1 MVMKMIQ
8 AITNRRLKRNKSYFA
23 SVLSIFLFSGFL
35 TTASADENTAAGPL
49 DIDGNGQY
57 DALTDGL
64 LLLRGMFGL
73 TDTVLIESALAPD
86 ATYTTGAQIAS
97 EIDGLGDSI
106 DIDGNGSADALTDGL
121 VILRY
126 LFGLRDDVL
135 IKDVIAP
142 NATLLNAAD
151 IGEKIEILMLKT
163 QQPVL
168 SNAVI
173 KSDAFKATGS
183 DYVNLPLSYTC
194 DGVNGGT
201 SPSLSWSGTSA
212 LATHLGLTMHSVNS
226 DGSSTFQFSIFNIP
240 STITTLDE
248 GDFSIGTAA
257 EGDMTSAEIAAA
269 DGIAYAA
276 PCADGAGLETLYVFT
291 LYELDSELELSSSAT
306 HADVQAALTTQSL
319 SAVPMTTRRVRFDT
333 TALANNLHVPQD
345 GTFSC
350 AEKTA
355 HFNEYSAV
363 HSSISCNAN
372 TDQFTVVSHI
382 ADGLKTARADQQLQV
397 GISSWIGRLSLP
409 SQSGS
414 TMRLTPSYLSEP
426 SNNISCDGTGVLGF
440 SVDGQVILP
449 YYKQSNNS
457 GVGDTCGPS
466 DGEDYA
472 GRDTVVLGEVD
483 QCYGHSPNGEGYH
496 LHGAPIC
503 LMDVHDPSK
512 PVAYMTDGIPLYYGE
527 AGGTIENTLHA
538 QTARSVTDTNFGAGL
553 YEHLNYSPSDVK
565 DGSNPLNECN
575 AYDINGDGAVSGYAY
590 YSTKDAPYSIGC
602 FMGEVLDS
610 DTKAPAAN
618 TKLLS
623 ERNGWTGQSV
633 GQAISVD
640 VMANYSGLYNGK
652 TYNITEVMPGTSN
665 VPSFLTA
672 NTMAQVLWR
681 ILDNDDANYDA
692 STTCFEFRYRAN
704 SSITNSDET
713 ETICTEKPV
722 GDATLDFTP
731 FGN

>member
-1 MVMKMIQ
+1 MV
-8 AITNRRLKRNKSYFA
+8 TSVLNRNLKRNRSYLA
-23 SVLSIFLFSGFL
+23 LVLSMVLLPGFL
-35 TTASADENTAAGPL
+35 TTSLADETTVAGPL
-49 DIDGNGQY
+49 DIDGNGEY

-73 TDTVLIESALAPD
+73 TDTALINGALASD
-86 ATYTTGAQIAS
+86 ATYTTGAEIAS
-97 EIDGLGDSI
+97 GIAGLGDSI
-106 DIDGNGSADALTDGL
+106 DIDGNGTADALTDGL

-135 IKDVIAP
+135 ISGVVAS
-142 NATLLNAAD
+142 NATLSDATD
-151 IGEKIEILMLKT
+151 ISAKIESLMTET
-163 QQPVL
+163 QQPVV
-168 SNAVI
+168 SNAI
-173 KSDAFKATGS
+173 ITSDAFKVTGS
-183 DYVNLPLSYTC
+183 DYLNLPLSYTC

-201 SPSLSWSGTSA
+201 SPALSWSGTSS

-226 DGSSTFQFSIFNIP
+226 DGSATHQFSMFNIP
-240 STITTLDE
+240 GTVTALAE
-248 GDFSIGTAA
+248 GDFSIGTVA
-257 EGDMTSAEIAAA
+257 EGDMTSTEIAAA
-269 DGIAYAA
+269 GGIAYAA
-276 PCADGAGLETLYVFT
+276 PCAAGAGLETLYVFT
-291 LYELDSELELSSSAT
+291 LYELDAALELTNSAT
-306 HADVQAALTTQSL
+306 HSDVQTALNKL
-319 SAVPMTTRRVRFDT
+319 SISSVPMTTKRIRFD
-333 TALANNLHVPQD
+333 AASLANNLHVPEN

-355 HFNEYSAV
+355 HFNQYSAV
-363 HSSISCNAN
+363 HSSVSCNEN
-372 TDQFTVVSHI
+372 TNQFTVVSHI
-382 ADGLKTARADQQLQV
+382 ADGLKTTRADQQIQV

-414 TMRLTPSYLSEP
+414 TLRLTPSYLTEP

-449 YYKQSNNS
+449 YYKQSNNA

-527 AGGTIENTLHA
+527 AGGTIEDTLHA
-538 QTARSVTDTNFGAGL
+538 QTARTVTDNNFGAGL

-602 FMGEVLDS
+602 FMGEVLES
-610 DTKAPAAN
+610 DTKAAAAN
-618 TKLLS
+618 TKLLAD
-623 ERNGWTGQSV
+623 RNGWTGQTV
-633 GQAISVD
+633 GEAIVVD
-640 VMANYSGLYNGK
+640 VMANYAGLFNGK
-652 TYNITEVMPGTSN
+652 TYSITEVMPGSSD

-681 ILDNDDANYDA
+681 ILDSDDASYDA

-704 SSITNSDET
+704 KSITDNDET
-713 ETICTEKPV
+713 ETVCSENLIR
-722 GDATLDFTP
+722 DATLDFTP

>member
-1 MVMKMIQ
+1 MV
-8 AITNRRLKRNKSYFA
+8 TSVLNRNLKRNRSYLA
-23 SVLSIFLFSGFL
+23 LILSMVLLPGFL
-35 TTASADENTAAGPL
+35 TTSLADETTEAGPL
-49 DIDGNGQY
+49 DIDGNGEY

-73 TDTVLIESALAPD
+73 TDTALISSALASD
-86 ATYTTGAQIAS
+86 ATYKTGDDIAAR
-97 EIDGLGDSI
+97 INDLGDSI
-106 DIDGNGSADALTDGL
+106 DIDGNGEADALTDGL

-126 LFGLRDDVL
+126 LFGLRNDVL
-135 IKDVIAP
+135 ISDVVAS
-142 NATLLNAAD
+142 NATLSDATD
-151 IGEKIEILMLKT
+151 ISAKIESLMTET
-163 QQPVL
+163 QQPVV
-168 SNAVI
+168 SNAI
-173 KSDAFKATGS
+173 ITSDAFKVTGS
-183 DYVNLPLSYTC
+183 DYLNLPLSYTC

-201 SPSLSWSGTSA
+201 SPALSWSGTSS

-226 DGSSTFQFSIFNIP
+226 DGSATHQFSMFNIP
-240 STITTLDE
+240 STVTALAE
-248 GDFSIGTAA
+248 GDFSIGTVA
-257 EGDMTSAEIAAA
+257 EGDMTSTEIAAA
-269 DGIAYAA
+269 GGIAYAA
-276 PCADGAGLETLYVFT
+276 PCAAGAGLETLYVFT
-291 LYELDSELELSSSAT
+291 LYELDAALELTNSAT
-306 HADVQAALTTQSL
+306 HSDVQTALNKL
-319 SAVPMTTRRVRFDT
+319 SISSVPMTTKRIRFD
-333 TALANNLHVPQD
+333 AASLANNLHVPEN

-355 HFNEYSAV
+355 HFNQYSAV
-363 HSSISCNAN
+363 HSSVSCNEN
-372 TDQFTVVSHI
+372 TNQFTVVSHI
-382 ADGLKTARADQQLQV
+382 ADGLKTTRADQQIQV

-414 TMRLTPSYLSEP
+414 TLRLTPSYLTEP

-449 YYKQSNNS
+449 YYKQSNNA

-538 QTARSVTDTNFGAGL
+538 QTARTVTDNNFGAGL
-553 YEHLNYSPSDVK
+553 YEHLNYSPSDVI

-602 FMGEVLDS
+602 FMGEVLES
-610 DTKAPAAN
+610 DTKAAAAN
-618 TKLLS
+618 TKLLAD
-623 ERNGWTGQSV
+623 RNGWTGQTV
-633 GQAISVD
+633 GEAIVVD
-640 VMANYSGLYNGK
+640 VMANYAGLFNGK
-652 TYNITEVMPGTSN
+652 TYSITEVMPGSSD

-681 ILDNDDANYDA
+681 ILDSEEASDNP
-692 STTCFEFRYRAN
+692 STTCFEFRYRADK
-704 SSITNSDET
+704 SITDNDET
-713 ETICTEKPV
+713 ETVCSENLIR
-722 GDATLDFTP
+722 DATLDFTP

>member
-1 MVMKMIQ
+1 MV
-8 AITNRRLKRNKSYFA
+8 TSVLNRNLKRNRSYLA
-23 SVLSIFLFSGFL
+23 LILSMVLLPGFL
-35 TTASADENTAAGPL
+35 TTSLADETTEAGPL
-49 DIDGNGQY
+49 DIDGNGEY

-73 TDTVLIESALAPD
+73 TDTALISSALASD
-86 ATYTTGAQIAS
+86 ATYKTGDDIAAR
-97 EIDGLGDSI
+97 INDLGDSI
-106 DIDGNGSADALTDGL
+106 DIDGNGEADALTDGL

-126 LFGLRDDVL
+126 LFGLRNDVL
-135 IKDVIAP
+135 ISDVVAS
-142 NATLLNAAD
+142 NATLSYATD
-151 IGEKIEILMLKT
+151 ISAKIESLMTET
-163 QQPVL
+163 QQPVV
-168 SNAVI
+168 SNAI
-173 KSDAFKATGS
+173 ITSDAFKVTGS
-183 DYVNLPLSYTC
+183 DYLNLPLSYTC

-201 SPSLSWSGTSA
+201 SPALSWSGTSS

-226 DGSSTFQFSIFNIP
+226 DGSATHQFSMFNIP
-240 STITTLDE
+240 STVTALAE
-248 GDFSIGTAA
+248 GDFSIGTVA
-257 EGDMTSAEIAAA
+257 EGDMTSTEIAAA
-269 DGIAYAA
+269 GGIAYAA
-276 PCADGAGLETLYVFT
+276 PCAAGAGLETLYVFT
-291 LYELDSELELSSSAT
+291 LYELDAALELTNSAT
-306 HADVQAALTTQSL
+306 HSDVQTALNKL
-319 SAVPMTTRRVRFDT
+319 SISSVPMTTKRIRFD
-333 TALANNLHVPQD
+333 AASLANNLHVPEN
-345 GTFSC
+345 GIFSC

-355 HFNEYSAV
+355 HFNQYSAV
-363 HSSISCNAN
+363 HSSVSCNEN
-372 TDQFTVVSHI
+372 TNQFTVVSHI
-382 ADGLKTARADQQLQV
+382 ADGLKTTRADQQIQV

-414 TMRLTPSYLSEP
+414 TLRLTPSYLTEP

-449 YYKQSNNS
+449 YYKQSNNA

-538 QTARSVTDTNFGAGL
+538 QTARTVTDNNFGAGL
-553 YEHLNYSPSDVK
+553 YEHLNYSPSDVI

-602 FMGEVLDS
+602 FMGEVLES
-610 DTKAPAAN
+610 DTKAAAAN
-618 TKLLS
+618 TKLLAD
-623 ERNGWTGQSV
+623 RNGWIGQTV
-633 GQAISVD
+633 GEAIVVD
-640 VMANYSGLYNGK
+640 VMANYAGLFNGK
-652 TYNITEVMPGTSN
+652 TYSITEVMPGSSD

-681 ILDNDDANYDA
+681 ILASDDASYNP

-704 SSITNSDET
+704 KSITDND
-713 ETICTEKPV
+713 
-722 GDATLDFTP
+722 
-731 FGN
+731 

>member
-1 MVMKMIQ
+1 MV
-8 AITNRRLKRNKSYFA
+8 TSVLNRNLKRNRSYLA
-23 SVLSIFLFSGFL
+23 LILSMVLLPGFL
-35 TTASADENTAAGPL
+35 TTSFADETTEAGPL
-49 DIDGNGQY
+49 DIDGNGEY

-73 TDTVLIESALAPD
+73 TDTALISSALASD
-86 ATYTTGAQIAS
+86 ATYKTGADIAAR
-97 EIDGLGDSI
+97 INDLGDSI
-106 DIDGNGSADALTDGL
+106 DIDGNGTADALTDGL

-135 IKDVIAP
+135 ISDVVAS
-142 NATLLNAAD
+142 NATLSDATD
-151 IGEKIEILMLKT
+151 ISAKIASLMTET
-163 QQPVL
+163 QQPVV
-168 SNAVI
+168 SNAI
-173 KSDAFKATGS
+173 ITSDAFKVTGS
-183 DYVNLPLSYTC
+183 DYLNLPLSYTC

-201 SPSLSWSGTSA
+201 SPALSWSGTSS
-212 LATHLGLTMHSVNS
+212 LATHLGLTMHRVSS
-226 DGSSTFQFSIFNIP
+226 DGSATHQFSMFNIP
-240 STITTLDE
+240 STVTALAE
-248 GDFSIGTAA
+248 GDFSIGTVA
-257 EGDMTSAEIAAA
+257 EGDMTSTEIAAA
-269 DGIAYAA
+269 GGIAYAA
-276 PCADGAGLETLYVFT
+276 PCAAGAGLETLYVFT
-291 LYELDSELELSSSAT
+291 LYELDAALELTNSAT
-306 HADVQAALTTQSL
+306 HSDVQTALNKL
-319 SAVPMTTRRVRFDT
+319 SISSVPMTTKRIRFD
-333 TALANNLHVPQD
+333 AASLANNLHVPEN

-355 HFNEYSAV
+355 HFNQYSAV
-363 HSSISCNAN
+363 HSSVSCNEN
-372 TDQFTVVSHI
+372 TNQFTVVSHI
-382 ADGLKTARADQQLQV
+382 ADGLKTTRADQQIQV

-414 TMRLTPSYLSEP
+414 TLRLTPSYLTEP

-449 YYKQSNNS
+449 YYKQSNNA

-538 QTARSVTDTNFGAGL
+538 QTARTVTDNNFGAGL

-602 FMGEVLDS
+602 FMGEVLES
-610 DTKAPAAN
+610 DTKAAAAN
-618 TKLLS
+618 TKLLAD
-623 ERNGWTGQSV
+623 RNGWTGQTV
-633 GQAISVD
+633 GEAIVVD
-640 VMANYSGLYNGK
+640 VMANYAGLFNGK
-652 TYNITEVMPGTSN
+652 TYSITEVMPGSSD

-681 ILDNDDANYDA
+681 ILDSDDTSYDA

-704 SSITNSDET
+704 KSITDNDET
-713 ETICTEKPV
+713 ETVCSENLIR
-722 GDATLDFTP
+722 DATLDFTP

>member
-1 MVMKMIQ
+1 MKRANNYYSLI
-8 AITNRRLKRNKSYFA
+8 
-23 SVLSIFLFSGFL
+23 LSIILLSGDL
-35 TTASADENTAAGPL
+35 IASSSDDSAAAGAL

-64 LLLRGMFGL
+64 LLLRGLFGL
-73 TDTVLIESALAPD
+73 QGTALVDGAVAAD
-86 ATYTTGAQIAS
+86 AVFTTGEEISSQINA
-97 EIDGLGDSI
+97 LGEAA
-106 DIDGNGSADALTDGL
+106 DIDGNGHTDALTDGL

-126 LFGLRDDVL
+126 LFGLRDNVL
-135 IKDVIAP
+135 IDGVIASDAQVTDASAVSAKIAGLMP
-142 NATLLNAAD
+142 ESEQTL
-151 IGEKIEILMLKT
+151 
-163 QQPVL
+163 V

-173 KSDAFKATGS
+173 TSAAFKVTGS
-183 DYVNLPLSYTC
+183 QYLNLPLSYTC

-201 SPSLSWSGTSA
+201 SPTLSWSSVSSSA
-212 LATHLGLTMHSVNS
+212 SHLALTMHTVNT
-226 DGSSTFQFSIFNIP
+226 DGSVAYQFSIFNIP
-240 STITTLDE
+240 NTVNTLAE

-257 EGDMTSAEIAAA
+257 KGDMTEAQISAA
-269 DGIAYAA
+269 GIAYDA
-276 PCADGAGLETLYVFT
+276 PCAAGAGVETLYVFT
-291 LYELDSELELSSSAT
+291 LYELNSELSLAASAT
-306 HADVQAALTTQSL
+306 HAEVQAALKSPL
-319 SAVPMTTRRVRFDT
+319 IGSATLATRRVRYDT
-333 TALANNLHVPQD
+333 ASIANNLHVPQD
-345 GTFSC
+345 GTFTC
-350 AEKTA
+350 EEKTA
-355 HFNEYSAV
+355 HFNEYSAL
-363 HSSISCNAN
+363 HSSITCNEN
-372 TDQFTVVSHI
+372 TNQFAVVSHI
-382 ADGLKTARADQQLQV
+382 ADGLKTKRSDQQLQV

-414 TMRLTPSYLSEP
+414 TMRLTPSFANEV
-426 SNNISCDGTGVLGF
+426 SNNISCDGTGVLGY

-457 GVGDTCGPS
+457 GTGDTCGPS

-512 PVAYMTDGIPLYYGE
+512 PVAYMTDGIALYYGE

-553 YEHLNYSPSDVK
+553 YEHLSYFPSDVT

-575 AYDINGDGAVSGYAY
+575 AYDINGDGATSGYAY

-610 DTKAPAAN
+610 GTNAPAAN

-623 ERNGWTGQSV
+623 DRTGWPGQTV
-633 GQAISVD
+633 GEAISVD
-640 VMANYSGLYNGK
+640 VMANYYGLFNGK
-652 TYNITEVMPGTSN
+652 TYNITEVIPNSSS

-672 NTMAQVLWR
+672 NTTAQVFWR
-681 ILDNDDANYDA
+681 ILDSDDGSYDA
-692 STTCFEFRYRAN
+692 STTCFEFRYRADK
-704 SSITNSDET
+704 SVTNSDLS
-713 ETICTEKPV
+713 ETICTEKQV
-722 GDATLDFTP
+722 SDATLDFTP
-731 FGN
+731 FGD